1 MRLATK
7 IYSEADEVAA
17 ALAELFGVSHPECL
31 HVVSKVVAARAE
43 AVSDDPLGTAGLFAY
58 IYGTRN
64 VRGLWKPKGWS
75 TYRAENVE
83 AVRHPETGR
92 LIVYQNVDLAGDR
105 THSPQAPSGKGSG
118 AARLIEAAHGL
129 LFADDDLPEVVPA
142 YVGEAKENW
151 YFCVS
156 TDTDESGE
164 LVVGAELSQALP
176 LQAGNFNGFSDR
188 IIVLPFGPWRGSGA
202 RDDIPTDDAAEFEP
216 KISRKQ

>member
-1 MRLATK
+1 MRRATK
-7 IYSEADEVAA
+7 IYLEPAEVAM
-17 ALAELFGVSHPECL
+17 ALAELFGATHPECL
-31 HVVSKVVAARAE
+31 HIVGKVVAARAE
-43 AVSDDPLGTAGLFAY
+43 AVFDDPLGTAGLFAY

-83 AVRHPETGR
+83 AVRHAETGR

-105 THSPQAPSGKGSG
+105 THSPQAPSGKGNG

-129 LFADDDLPEVVPA
+129 LFADEDLPEVVPA

-156 TDTDESGE
+156 CNTDEAGE
-164 LVVGAELSQALP
+164 VVVGAELSLALP
-176 LQAGNFNGFSDR
+176 LQGGNFNGFSDR
-188 IIVLPFGPWRGSGA
+188 IMILPHGPWRGGGA
-202 RDDIPTDDAAEFEP
+202 REDIPTDDAAEFEP